1 VRGSGARRASRL
13 PAAEENTVFPIRAA
27 ACTLVA
33 LLAQL
38 SGTAASAAFA
48 ADAATGYPSRPVRFI
63 VPYPPGGI
71 TDILA
76 RTIAQHLTAGWGQQV
91 IVDNRAGASGN
102 IGVDIAARAN
112 PDGYT
117 IVFGNSATHAIN
129 PGLFAK
135 IPFDPV
141 KDFAAVTLVASVTNA
156 LLVNPSLPAKSVQD
170 IVAMA
175 KAKPGQLTFG
185 SNSTGSSNHLAG
197 ELLKTMAGIDIVHV
211 PYKSA
216 VAAGVDLM
224 GNRITMMF
232 DNLPTAVPHVRAGR
246 LRVLATTGAKRA
258 PALPDAPTMIE
269 SGFPGFV
276 LTPWWGVFAPAR
288 TPREIVAK
296 LNRDIVAVL
305 GLPAVR
311 ESFAAQGADIV
322 AHSPEAFAAYLRTEI
337 TRWGKVVKDSGAK
350 AD

>member
-1 VRGSGARRASRL
+1 MTTTCVRALRL
-13 PAAEENTVFPIRAA
+13 PRDHSYRAVVFLLACAGWCGLATGGIAAETFPA
-27 ACTLVA
+27 
-33 LLAQL
+33 
-38 SGTAASAAFA
+38 
-48 ADAATGYPSRPVRFI
+48 RPVRFI

-76 RTIAQHLTAGWGQQV
+76 RVIAQNLTAKWGEQV

-102 IGVDIAARAN
+102 IGAEIAARAT

-117 IVFGNSATHAIN
+117 ILFGNSSIHAIN
-129 PGLFAK
+129 PSLFSKLA
-135 IPFDPV
+135 FDPI
-141 KDFAAVTLVASVTNA
+141 KDFEAVTLVANVTNA
-156 LLVNPSLPAKSVQD
+156 LLVNPALPARTVQD

-175 KAKPGQLTFG
+175 KAKPGQLTFA

-197 ELLKTMAGIDIVHV
+197 ELLKTTAGIDMVHV

-216 VAAGVDLM
+216 VAASVDII
-224 GNRITMMF
+224 GGRVTMMF
-232 DNLPTAVPHVRAGR
+232 DNLPTAIPHVKAGR
-246 LRVLATTGAKRA
+246 LRALATTGSNRS
-258 PALPDAPTMIE
+258 PSLPDAPTMVE

-288 TPREIVAK
+288 TPRDIVTK
-296 LNRDIVAVL
+296 LNADIVAVL
-305 GLPAVR
+305 KANDVR

-322 AHSPEAFAAYLRTEI
+322 ANSAADFARYVKAEMS
-337 TRWGKVVKDSGAK
+337 RWGKIVKDSGAK